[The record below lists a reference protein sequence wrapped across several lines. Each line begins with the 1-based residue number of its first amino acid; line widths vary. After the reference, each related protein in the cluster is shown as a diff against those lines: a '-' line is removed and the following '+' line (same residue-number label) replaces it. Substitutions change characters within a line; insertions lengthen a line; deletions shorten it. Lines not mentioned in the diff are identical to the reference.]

1 MTALLLL
8 FDGSERQR
16 NPMRDRFL
24 LLREVRRQAA
34 MGAGRRPAEA
44 LEGMGRYRPKGV
56 ARRRE
61 TG

>member
-44 LEGMGRYRPKGV
+44 LEGMGRLQGKQ
-56 ARRRE
+56 A
-61 TG
+61 